1 MATHRWCFCINT
13 WKDFKAANVNTTRR
27 IERWIMHPHTS
38 LTAHTQTHT
47 YAHPSATHRERERMG
62 VKLQIQ
68 TPREQKHSPKRQK
81 KKNTLMYLSWA
92 WPLGPRVPQQPS
104 CSAQPGC
111 HPVAPEFPPLLA
123 PRSISGDWESFGSHA
138 IRFPSQP
145 GNTCSPGL

>member
-81 KKNTLMYLSWA
+81 KKKYLNVSFM
-92 WPLGPRVPQQPS
+92 S
-104 CSAQPGC
+104 
-111 HPVAPEFPPLLA
+111 LA
-123 PRSISGDWESFGSHA
+123 PWPQSPSAAQLFSPARLPPCGSRIS
-138 IRFPSQP
+138 P
-145 GNTCSPGL
+145 TVSPTQHIWGLGELWLSCYQIPLTAW